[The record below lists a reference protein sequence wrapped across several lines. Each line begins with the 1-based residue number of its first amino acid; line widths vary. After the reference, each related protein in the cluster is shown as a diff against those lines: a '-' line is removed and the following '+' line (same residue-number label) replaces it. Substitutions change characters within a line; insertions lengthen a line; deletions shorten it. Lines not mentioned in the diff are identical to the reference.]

1 MWGHDLQSRVEQKKM
16 KEEAKAIEN
25 RKREEAK
32 ADQVVRAAEV
42 IQRLNKL
49 MLQYDLNA
57 QNLVWAFPRIAVEL

>member
-1 MWGHDLQSRVEQKKM
+1 VEQKKM

-57 QNLVWAFPRIAVEL
+57 QNLV

>member
-1 MWGHDLQSRVEQKKM
+1 VEQKKM

-42 IQRLNKL
+42 IRRLNKL